1 MCWTERR
8 RERGKAWNCEELE
21 TRRRTE
27 DRGDLWERAGGQP
40 EAGGEKSGMISYY
53 LAWPPRPEDAGFS
66 YA

>member
-21 TRRRTE
+21 ARRRTE

-40 EAGGEKSGMISYY
+40 EAGGEKSGMNLIPLS
-53 LAWPPRPEDAGFS
+53 LAS
-66 YA
+66 